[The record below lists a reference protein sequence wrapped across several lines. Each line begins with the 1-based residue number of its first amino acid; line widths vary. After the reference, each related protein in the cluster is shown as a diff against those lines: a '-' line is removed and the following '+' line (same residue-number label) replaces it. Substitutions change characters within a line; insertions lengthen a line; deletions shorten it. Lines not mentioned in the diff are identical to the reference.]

1 MQTLSLEKD
10 RLLIQQRLDAGK
22 SQAERNRLGQFA
34 TPTGLA
40 HDIIGFGLSFLG
52 ENTRIRFLD
61 PAFGTGSFFSAL
73 REKVPSPRIEEA
85 VGYEID
91 SYYGANTAE
100 LWRDTTLDLRLTDF
114 TKATPPTEE
123 NSRFNFLICNPPYVR
138 HHHIGNDEKIRLQ
151 RLTKSLCGIHISGLA
166 GLYCYFLCISRAW
179 MQAGGVAGWLIP
191 SEFMDVN
198 YGNAVKQFLLNQVTP
213 LRVHRFDPN
222 DVQFEDAL
230 VSSAVVWFRND
241 RPPSDHHVEFSFG
254 GSLRQPNL
262 SRQVSTGSLKSEPKW
277 TRFPIAVMPKA
288 ATIYT
293 LSDLFAIKRG
303 IATGDNR
310 FFVLTPEA
318 VREQQLPFECLRPIL
333 PSPRYVCE
341 DEIAANDEGE
351 PILERRLYLIDCRLP
366 ESAVKERYPTLW
378 NYLQKGVG
386 TVSEGYLCRHRKVWY
401 YQEEREAAPIVCTY
415 LGRSDAKSGRPF
427 RFILNHSKAIAPNVY
442 LLMYP
447 KPWLGRMMGQDPNLI
462 RQIWQI
468 LNQMPT
474 ESILGEGR
482 VYGGGL
488 HKLEPKEL
496 GNVDA
501 SLLLE
506 VLPDLLD
513 RDLTVQLPLF
523 DLSHA

>member
-1 MQTLSLEKD
+1 
-10 RLLIQQRLDAGK
+10 
-22 SQAERNRLGQFA
+22 
-34 TPTGLA
+34 
-40 HDIIGFGLSFLG
+40 
-52 ENTRIRFLD
+52 
-61 PAFGTGSFFSAL
+61 
-73 REKVPSPRIEEA
+73 
-85 VGYEID
+85 
-91 SYYGANTAE
+91 
-100 LWRDTTLDLRLTDF
+100 
-114 TKATPPTEE
+114 
-123 NSRFNFLICNPPYVR
+123 
-138 HHHIGNDEKIRLQ
+138 
-151 RLTKSLCGIHISGLA
+151 
-166 GLYCYFLCISRAW
+166 
-179 MQAGGVAGWLIP
+179 
-191 SEFMDVN
+191 
-198 YGNAVKQFLLNQVTP
+198 
-213 LRVHRFDPN
+213 
-222 DVQFEDAL
+222 
-230 VSSAVVWFRND
+230 
-241 RPPSDHHVEFSFG
+241 
-254 GSLRQPNL
+254 
-262 SRQVSTGSLKSEPKW
+262 
-277 TRFPIAVMPKA
+277 MPKA